1 MKNFIKVYL
10 FILYV
15 FALLFIDI
23 RVGTCYNNIIERRY
37 NENTGII
44 KNAKENEMRI
54 DSEW

>member
-1 MKNFIKVYL
+1 MKNFIKVSL